1 MRLTVYS
8 DYSLRLLMYLAVRTE
23 RLSTIQEVAKAYDVS
38 SNHMMKVVHQLG
50 LAGYVETV
58 RGRNGGIR
66 LGKPPSDIGL
76 GELLRFTEPDMDIV
90 PCFSPDNQDCPLR
103 RACRL
108 KGALDKAPGV
118 PRRARRVH
126 VGGPYLRTRSYAV
139 VPRPAA
145 RGPRGAT
152 RHGPHLN
159 PCRTYRRQRRLS
171 QRRPKYPGR
180 TT

>member
-58 RGRNGGIR
+58 RGRNGGMR
-66 LGKPPSDIGL
+66 LGKPPSEIGL

-90 PCFSPDNQDCPLR
+90 PCFSPENQDCPLR

-108 KGALDKAPGV
+108 KGALDKARQAFLAVLDEYTLADLTSAPDPMRSFLGLPPTV
-118 PRRARRVH
+118 PV
-126 VGGPYLRTRSYAV
+126 TR
-139 VPRPAA
+139 PDAA
-145 RGPRGAT
+145 RT
-152 RHGPHLN
+152 
-159 PCRTYRRQRRLS
+159 
-171 QRRPKYPGR
+171 
-180 TT
+180 